1 MSNSFG
7 DILYPVKAQGWSF
20 RKAKWISKYRCM
32 KESPKELRLIT
43 WNVDFMAPGSRERL
57 LCILSY
63 LQKSVLSSP
72 PEPSCILLQELEEDS
87 LDALLSHEWVRKYY
101 AVIPPTCEYW
111 RVHYGNATLVS
122 RSIPF
127 QNPQMLDFANS
138 RMGRS
143 AIFVDI
149 PILSPNTEGVRTVRV
164 ANAHLESLL
173 QGTPARPD
181 QLKAIAELLTAKD
194 VNAGVVGGDMN
205 MIGDSRDQ
213 NIHVAAG
220 LDDACLFRD
229 DPSSHTWGYQPPC
242 QYPPRRMDRVFFV
255 GERLIVDSV
264 EVIGKG
270 LRTKDGRWASDHRG
284 LVTTLSFS
292 GSTD

>member
-1 MSNSFG
+1 MSSFG
-7 DILYPVKAQGWSF
+7 DILRPVKAKGWSF
-20 RKAKWISKYRCM
+20 RKVEWISRYRCA
-32 KESPKELRLIT
+32 KEAPKELRLIT

-72 PEPSCILLQELEEDS
+72 PEPSCILLQELEEES
-87 LDALLSHEWVRKYY
+87 LVALLSNEWVRKYY
-101 AVIPPTCEYW
+101 AVLPATNKYW

-127 QNPQMLDFANS
+127 QNPQMLDFVNS

-149 PILSPNTEGVRTVRV
+149 PILSPHGVRTVRV
-164 ANAHLESLL
+164 ANAHLESLM
-173 QGTPARPD
+173 QGLPARPE
-181 QLKAIAELLTAKD
+181 QLKAIAELLQAND
-194 VNAGVVGGDMN
+194 VDAGVVGGDMN
-205 MIGDSRDQ
+205 MIGDRDDQ

-220 LDDACLFRD
+220 LDDACLFPD
-229 DPSSHTWGYQPPC
+229 DPSSHTWGYQPPSR
-242 QYPPRRMDRVFFV
+242 YPPRRMDRVFFV
-255 GERLIVDSV
+255 GEQLIVDSV

-270 LRTKDGRWASDHRG
+270 LRTKDGRWASDHCG

-292 GSTD
+292 GTKD